1 MLADHGARRELAQA
15 LTEGWFQFREDLRR
29 RIPGAKVLLQLDEP
43 ALTAVGDGTIPT
55 ASGFGRHRRV
65 ETPELAGAMK
75 PLADGAWLHCCASGN
90 WLPVAGRAG
99 FAAAAVDT
107 RLFREPVEI
116 DALTEWVQSGR
127 GLALGVVETAAG
139 RVQGVDELVRET
151 LRVLRPVELPASSVD
166 SGVLLTTAC
175 GMASWKLADV
185 PGQLAVLRRAAA
197 LAAEDLQ

>member
-1 MLADHGARRELAQA
+1 
-15 LTEGWFQFREDLRR
+15 
-29 RIPGAKVLLQLDEP
+29 
-43 ALTAVGDGTIPT
+43 
-55 ASGFGRHRRV
+55 
-65 ETPELAGAMK
+65 
-75 PLADGAWLHCCASGN
+75 
-90 WLPVAGRAG
+90 
-99 FAAAAVDT
+99 
-107 RLFREPVEI
+107 VEI

-139 RVQGVDELVRET
+139 RVQGVDKLVRET